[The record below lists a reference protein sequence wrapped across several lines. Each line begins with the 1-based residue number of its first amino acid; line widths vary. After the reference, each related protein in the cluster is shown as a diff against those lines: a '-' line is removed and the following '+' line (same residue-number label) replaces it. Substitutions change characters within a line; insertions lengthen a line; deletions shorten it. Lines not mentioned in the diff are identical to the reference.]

1 MLADINN
8 SFTVRTRNYFCCNV
22 IAVTYYLPVLLNDV
36 SMTSLSPVRPWTV
49 DCWYGYWAVVWK
61 T

>member
-1 MLADINN
+1 MFADFNN
-8 SFTVRTRNYFCCNV
+8 SFTVRNRNYFCCNL

-36 SMTSLSPVRPWTV
+36 SMTSLSNTQSTA
-49 DCWYGYWAVVWK
+49 DSAVAWK